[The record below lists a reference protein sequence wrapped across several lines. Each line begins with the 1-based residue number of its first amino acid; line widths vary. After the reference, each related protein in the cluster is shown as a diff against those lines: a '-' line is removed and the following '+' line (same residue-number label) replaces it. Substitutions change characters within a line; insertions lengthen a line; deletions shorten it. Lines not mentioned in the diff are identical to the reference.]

1 MPSRWNGVTR
11 RVVEGFARKNPYER
25 VLYSLYSLVVFNL
38 NAFVVYSFCS
48 LSFLSFLCR
57 QKGAKNLAHG
67 KNLHKCPLLRPHNV
81 SLRSCTC
88 SSLQAFACFQGA
100 AKLVPHGCIRKITA
114 MLHSNILTQ
123 WPENKRPCVGFFN
136 GAVLGILPVLM
147 KTANYGNNVGTR
159 LSCPQNAPGIREAC
173 HVDRAMRRDTSL
185 QHTESIKNTK
195 LYPLYSTVV
204 FNLNTF
210 ILYFHQVF

>member
-1 MPSRWNGVTR
+1 MVVVGTYR
-11 RVVEGFARKNPYER
+11 RD
-25 VLYSLYSLVVFNL
+25 VLLRGLPEKSLYDTPCLWYSTAVFNL
-38 NAFVVYSFCS
+38 IAFGFYSFCS

-67 KNLHKCPLLRPHNV
+67 KNLHKCPLLRPHNAI
-81 SLRSCTC
+81 LRSCTC

-136 GAVLGILPVLM
+136 GAVLETLAMLTE
-147 KTANYGNNVGTR
+147 KTR
-159 LSCPQNAPGIREAC
+159 
-173 HVDRAMRRDTSL
+173 
-185 QHTESIKNTK
+185 
-195 LYPLYSTVV
+195 
-204 FNLNTF
+204 
-210 ILYFHQVF
+210 